1 MLERLS
7 CCCQRAVLGLSVS
20 SSLAIVILCSLLQI
34 AQAAAKQL
42 STSYQL
48 HKCRSSYNKAL
59 KSYAVPGTY
68 AHTALWQLISCT
80 HEQAQPTQL
89 HGPPNHLLAVPTM
102 RSPVDGAVGTLILV
116 TCVSSAMLTESAGA
130 TPRTTASARPTC
142 M

>member
-68 AHTALWQLISCT
+68 AHTAHMNKHNRLSCT
-80 HEQAQPTQL
+80 VLPTICL
-89 HGPPNHLLAVPTM
+89 LCPP
-102 RSPVDGAVGTLILV
+102 
-116 TCVSSAMLTESAGA
+116 
-130 TPRTTASARPTC
+130 
-142 M
+142 